1 MRIRRDAPGKR
12 GHPFFRA
19 FFFTPG
25 MLKFILENGI
35 LEVPHKARKGFRQ
48 RKKGSL
54 CKAVVGI
61 WQQNFMQ

>member
-1 MRIRRDAPGKR
+1 MRIRWDAPGKR
-12 GHPFFRA
+12 GHPFF
-19 FFFTPG
+19 TSG

-54 CKAVVGI
+54 CKAVVSI

>member
-12 GHPFFRA
+12 GHPFLRVS
-19 FFFTPG
+19 FFVPG

-48 RKKGSL
+48 RMKGSL